1 MAIAFVGVAGNKAE
15 ATGTDV
21 TVTVP
26 VGVTAGNALLARYSF
41 SGTGQTPNTPA
52 GWTILAGPIDKST
65 IIREYLLGKVA
76 DGSEAGNSF
85 TVSVPTSTATKR
97 YLQLLAYSGTSSS
110 PFAPIASFV
119 ETAAGTTHAA
129 PTVNVTLSD
138 CWIVEFASDRG
149 SPGSTSW
156 TKPAALTARDTQVG
170 TGGGSMTVSAA
181 DSNATI
187 SPSGTAGGGTWTGTL
202 STANAVLW
210 TVALIPASLASA
222 PTGLAATPVS
232 STETD
237 LTWDATAGATGYD
250 VHRDGVSV
258 ATPATNSYNDTGLTP
273 NTTYSYAVAA
283 TS

>member
-1 MAIAFVGVAGNKAE
+1 MAIAFVGVAGSKAE

-26 VGVTAGNALLARYSF
+26 VGVAAGDAMLARYSF

-52 GWTILAGPIDKST
+52 GWTVLAGPIDKGAV
-65 IIREYLLGKVA
+65 IREYLFGKIS
-76 DGSEAGNSF
+76 DGSEAGGSF
-85 TVSVPTSTATKR
+85 TVSVPTSTSTKR
-97 YLQLLAYSGTSSS
+97 YLQLLAYSGTADS

-119 ETAAGTTHAA
+119 ETSAGTSHAA

-149 SPGSTSW
+149 SPGSTAW

-170 TGGGSMTVSAA
+170 TSGGAITASAA
-181 DSNATI
+181 DSNGTV
-187 SPSGTAGGGTWTGTL
+187 SPSGTAGGGTWAGTL

-210 TVALIPASLASA
+210 TVALIPASLSSA

-232 STETD
+232 STEID
-237 LTWDATAGATGYD
+237 LTWDATSGATGYD

-258 ATPATNSYNDTGLTP
+258 ATPATNSYNDTGLSP
-273 NTTYSYAVAA
+273 DTTYSYQVAA